1 MNVETNPHN
10 YTNMKDTF
18 SQFFKP
24 ARIPP
29 KEISGVNGKLL
40 PKPSFSYTGVWGG
53 IRAGES
59 KFQKTLAEFLRILF
73 PRKIVSQKFVRFI
86 DFGNRF

>member
-53 IRAGES
+53 IRAGFGFS
-59 KFQKTLAEFLRILF
+59 FLAGRVNRKTKELH
-73 PRKIVSQKFVRFI
+73 
-86 DFGNRF
+86 